1 MIAGITVN
9 LINETVTTATDAF
22 GAPVYTITTTP
33 VENVLVAPASVDD
46 ITSSVELY
54 GKKAIYTI
62 AIPKGDTHT
71 WEDQV
76 VEFFG
81 HQWRVF
87 GYPEEGIEANIPLAW
102 NQKWK
107 VERYG

>member
-1 MIAGITVN
+1 MITGIPVT
-9 LINETVTTATDAF
+9 LIEQVESGKDPF
-22 GAPVYTITTTP
+22 GAPVYTEMEVT
-33 VENVLVAPASVDD
+33 VDNVLVAPASVDD

-62 AIPKGDTHT
+62 AIPKGDEHE
-71 WEDQV
+71 WQDQI

-81 HQWRVF
+81 HRWRIF
-87 GYPEEGIEANIPLAW
+87 GYPEEGIEANIPLSW

>member
-1 MIAGITVN
+1 MITGITVN
-9 LINETVTTATDAF
+9 LINQVATGADAF
-22 GAPVYTITTTP
+22 GAPTYTEIVTA
-33 VENVLVAPASVDD
+33 VDNVLVAPASVDD

-54 GKKAIYTI
+54 GKKAVYTI
-62 AIPKGDTHT
+62 AIPKGDTHL
-71 WEDQV
+71 WEDQIV
-76 VEFFG
+76 GFFG
-81 HQWRVF
+81 HRWRIF

>member
-1 MIAGITVN
+1 MITGIPVV
-9 LINETVTTATDAF
+9 LINQTESGADPF
-22 GAPVYTITTTP
+22 GAPVYTETMTT
-33 VENVLVAPASVDD
+33 VDNVLVAPASVDD

-62 AIPKGDTHT
+62 AIPKGDTHD
-71 WEDQV
+71 WQDQI

-81 HQWRVF
+81 HRWRVF
-87 GYPEEGIEANIPLAW
+87 GYPEEGIEANIPLSW